1 MINLQIGPLA
11 LPLNPLLMLAG
22 WWLASAV
29 ADRLLKPRPADV
41 RRMGA
46 RALTLAAVAGL
57 LAARIGFIATA
68 WPTYAANP
76 LSIIDVRD
84 GGWLPWAG
92 AATAAGVLAGFAWRW
107 RAIAKPVAVGAASG
121 FVLWAAATTALG
133 VHDDPPL
140 PRLSLPPIDGGAPV
154 PLHAGDGRPTVINIW
169 ATWCAPCRIEMPHLA
184 KAQQQNPNVRF
195 VFVNHGENPAAA
207 RLWLEAQPYR
217 LVNVLSDARMQLA
230 SAVGTSGLPTTLFID
245 AQGRIVERH
254 MGPLSEA
261 SLVGKMKGLG
271 EGGRAP

>member
-1 MINLQIGPLA
+1 MLNLQLGPLA

-29 ADRLLKPRPADV
+29 ADRLLKPRPEDV

-57 LAARIGFIATA
+57 LAARLGFIATA
-68 WPTYAANP
+68 WPAYAASP
-76 LSIIDVRD
+76 LSSLDLRD
-84 GGWLPWAG
+84 GGWMPWAG

-107 RAIAKPVAVGAASG
+107 RAIARPVAVGAASG
-121 FVLWAAATTALG
+121 LALWAAATTALG

-140 PRLSLPPIDGGAPV
+140 PALSLVPLDGGAAV
-154 PLHAGDGRPTVINIW
+154 PLHAADGRPTVINLW

-184 KAQQQNPNVRF
+184 EAQQQHPDVRF
-195 VFVNHGENPAAA
+195 VFVNHGENPEAA
-207 RLWLEAQPYR
+207 RAWLQRQPYR
-217 LVNVLSDARMQLA
+217 LANVLSDPRLQVAD
-230 SAVGTSGLPTTLFID
+230 AVRTSGLPTTLFVD

-254 MGPLSEA
+254 MGPLSAA
-261 SLVGKMKGLG
+261 SLRGKMRGLG
-271 EGGRAP
+271 EGFR